1 VKKFQLTRQTGI
13 LIGAAVVA
21 IVLVC
26 LLLFLPDKAKK
37 DDNDIGQTPEVA
49 VEEQT
54 QIDEDVVSDE
64 PATETSADDESV
76 ETSSEKSDSDASTN
90 KQEVPKD
97 SSTSDKSTST
107 VTPEPVPAPQKKEP
121 TITITVDCKTILA
134 NPDLLK
140 DNAPNKVGKIPSDGI
155 IFSEKVTFT
164 EGENLLDIFKRAAKA
179 SNLKLVT
186 GAGGYI
192 SEVGILSEFDCGA
205 LSGWLYS
212 VNGTYAG
219 YSSAKYKVEDGD
231 KVAIRYTCDL
241 GKDIGAGG
249 VTQG

>member
-1 VKKFQLTRQTGI
+1 MKKFQLTKQTGI
-13 LIGAAVVA
+13 LIAAVAVA

-26 LLLFLPDKAKK
+26 LLLFLPDKGDAAGASDTQSFLSTKSVIVEKNVAHDKTATLAKSVTDIAKQKAADAKALAEAAAQEATPASAPDSKKSSDPAKK
-37 DDNDIGQTPEVA
+37 P
-49 VEEQT
+49 VEK
-54 QIDEDVVSDE
+54 
-64 PATETSADDESV
+64 ETG
-76 ETSSEKSDSDASTN
+76 
-90 KQEVPKD
+90 
-97 SSTSDKSTST
+97 
-107 VTPEPVPAPQKKEP
+107 P

-134 NPDLLK
+134 NPDLLQA
-140 DNAPNKVGKIPSDGI
+140 NSPNKVGKIPSNGI
-155 IFSEKVTFT
+155 VYSQKVTFT

-179 SNLKLVT
+179 ANLKLAT

-192 SEVGILSEFDCGA
+192 AEVGIISEFDCGA

-219 YSSAKYKVEDGD
+219 YSAAKYIVKDGD

-249 VTQG
+249 ISQG